1 MRLNSWRNPTHGWV
15 RVEWEGINPSPT
27 EVLGHAVRSPFQ
39 RHRRGGVY
47 PRPRVLAPIR
57 RSFSPPATFSP
68 QARSGHGE
76 KKWLEE
82 AIGRI
87 LCPEGRRPFIWAAR
101 HRAARAAYPETS
113 PTGVG
118 CGDRHPWSPYSA
130 LLRMGFTVP
139 SPSPERRCALT
150 APFHPY
156 PRPTR
161 GRSALCGTFPRV
173 TAAGRYPACLL
184 SRSPDLP
191 PGHTPQRTPASSSRA
206 KDSTGRG

>member
-1 MRLNSWRNPTHGWV
+1 MSPKWVPGTLLAVPFRLRYYVLDLPQPFFF
-15 RVEWEGINPSPT
+15 ISPLRAD
-27 EVLGHAVRSPFQ
+27 E
-39 RHRRGGVY
+39 
-47 PRPRVLAPIR
+47 
-57 RSFSPPATFSP
+57 
-68 QARSGHGE
+68 E
-76 KKWLEE
+76 KWLGE

-87 LCPEGRRPFIWAAR
+87 LYPEGRRPFIWAAR
-101 HRAARAAYPETS
+101 YRTARAAYPETS
-113 PTGVG
+113 PTVVG

-173 TAAGRYPACLL
+173 AAAGGYPACLL

-191 PGHTPQRTPASSSRA
+191 PGLSPQRTPASSSRA
-206 KDSTGRG
+206 KDTTSGVKR